1 MLFRSRDVN
10 LVVTATTLYF
20 PFMLTQNVE
29 DIGIY
34 TDTDNIQYET
44 VNMLGSWEQESFN
57 MSVPPQPQ
65 ARVRTQVPCSVTNNC
80 TTTFIET
87 PITSYGESN
96 GAISLSISDC
106 PSPQS
111 VEWTGPNNFSSNNL
125 YIGGLSS
132 GSYQV
137 KITDSDC
144 NITYASYYLQ
154 EPQSLSFNLTT
165 INSQTNA
172 LVGCNGSASVFAQGG
187 QKPYSY
193 LWFTGNTSNVLS
205 VTSGIT
211 GLCAGVY
218 TVRITDNLGT
228 IISSIF
234 SITQPQPLSGSVI
247 ETLNV
252 YCYSGRT
259 GYIKAI
265 GVGGYAPTGYTYNLV
280 GPVTSGLTRAGV
292 VTFDG
297 LAAGNYTIQI
307 TDSLTSTY
315 TTPTITLVEPNPVG
329 DRKSTRLNS
338 SHIPLSRMPSS
349 A

>member
-1 MLFRSRDVN
+1 MEIYKRQVGYESFGRDVN

-172 LVGCNGSASVFAQGG
+172 LVG
-187 QKPYSY
+187 
-193 LWFTGNTSNVLS
+193 W
-205 VTSGIT
+205 I
-211 GLCAGVY
+211 
-218 TVRITDNLGT
+218 
-228 IISSIF
+228 
-234 SITQPQPLSGSVI
+234 
-247 ETLNV
+247 
-252 YCYSGRT
+252 GR
-259 GYIKAI
+259 AH
-265 GVGGYAPTGYTYNLV
+265 V
-280 GPVTSGLTRAGV
+280 
-292 VTFDG
+292 
-297 LAAGNYTIQI
+297 
-307 TDSLTSTY
+307 
-315 TTPTITLVEPNPVG
+315 
-329 DRKSTRLNS
+329 
-338 SHIPLSRMPSS
+338 
-349 A
+349 